1 MRRSGFEYLIYAVC
15 GALLAL
21 PFTFPKLWI
30 IAWIAP
36 VPMLFIE
43 AKRDRA
49 MRHSLLG
56 AYRRGL
62 AFFYPYGIMTFYWFS
77 ELYPLEFTGMGKG
90 AALCV
95 VLLGMFGLSLLQAL
109 VWAFFFVVGDILIR
123 RIFSENGRKYAILLY
138 PFIWVIFEWV
148 QAQTWAGVPWGKL
161 ALGQT
166 SCLPIIQSASLLGP
180 YFVSFII
187 ILTSSLIALASV
199 LLSAKDPKKSLLPIC
214 AAVFIFAANVT
225 FGSVRINLLEDQ
237 SSENT
242 VRVSVIQGNISSAD
256 KWADD
261 SFEYV
266 CKTYARLTKE
276 AADGGAEIVVWPETA
291 LPYRL
296 NENKAVSEY
305 VSSLARDTETTILVG
320 AFFRNSDG
328 NLENSIYMI
337 KPDGTISE
345 DHYSKRHLVPFG
357 EYVPMRNIIM
367 TLVPPLNDIG
377 MLDSDLEAGE
387 SASVHDTDFG
397 KIASLICFDSIY
409 EPLAYDAVRNGAELI
424 AISTNDSWF
433 NDSSAV
439 YEHNAHSVL
448 RAVENGRYIVRAAN
462 TGISSVISPSGEIKD
477 MLPPLVEG
485 QISCDV
491 TFSDKRTL
499 YSEAGNI
506 LVPFSV
512 FILAASSVIIRMKG
526 KRTNDGHCC

>member
-1 MRRSGFEYLIYAVC
+1 M
-15 GALLAL
+15 
-21 PFTFPKLWI
+21 
-30 IAWIAP
+30 
-36 VPMLFIE
+36 
-43 AKRDRA
+43 
-49 MRHSLLG
+49 
-56 AYRRGL
+56 
-62 AFFYPYGIMTFYWFS
+62 
-77 ELYPLEFTGMGKG
+77 
-90 AALCV
+90 
-95 VLLGMFGLSLLQAL
+95 
-109 VWAFFFVVGDILIR
+109 
-123 RIFSENGRKYAILLY
+123 
-138 PFIWVIFEWV
+138 
-148 QAQTWAGVPWGKL
+148 
-161 ALGQT
+161 
-166 SCLPIIQSASLLGP
+166 
-180 YFVSFII
+180 
-187 ILTSSLIALASV
+187 
-199 LLSAKDPKKSLLPIC
+199 
-214 AAVFIFAANVT
+214 
-225 FGSVRINLLEDQ
+225 
-237 SSENT
+237 
-242 VRVSVIQGNISSAD
+242 
-256 KWADD
+256 
-261 SFEYV
+261 
-266 CKTYARLTKE
+266 
-276 AADGGAEIVVWPETA
+276 VWPETA

-305 VSSLARDTETTILVG
+305 VSSLARDTETMILVG

-337 KPDGTISE
+337 KPDGTIAE

-439 YEHNAHSVL
+439 YEHNSHSVL

-506 LVPFSV
+506 IVPFSV
-512 FILAASSVIIRMKG
+512 FVLAASSVIIRMKG
-526 KRTNDGHCC
+526 KRSNDGHCC